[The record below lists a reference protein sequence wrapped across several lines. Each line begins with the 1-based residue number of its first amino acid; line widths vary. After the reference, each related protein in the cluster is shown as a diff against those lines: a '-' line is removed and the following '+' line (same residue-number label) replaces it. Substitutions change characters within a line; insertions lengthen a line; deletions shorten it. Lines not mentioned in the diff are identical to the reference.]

1 MKHAGTHV
9 KHAGRHVKHA
19 GTHVK
24 HVGTY
29 VKHAGT
35 HVKHAGTYVKHAG
48 ITSLSYMCRDGCSL
62 APRLLGSGVG
72 GAYSSGSVSVLDIEG
87 SAVLN
92 TILKVCEHRLWN

>member
-9 KHAGRHVKHA
+9 KHAG
-19 GTHVK
+19 T
-24 HVGTY
+24 
-29 VKHAGT
+29 HAGT
-35 HVKHAGTYVKHAG
+35 HVKHAGTHAGTHVKHAG

-62 APRLLGSGVG
+62 APRLLESGVG